1 MTKLSAYEIAERAA
15 NARAALNDPTLT
27 DALDQIQQEYV
38 RELIQTDV
46 GGLTAVQLH
55 ANIRA
60 VENLRAR
67 LQSMINDEKFLAR
80 KGK

>member
-1 MTKLSAYEIAERAA
+1 MTRLSAFEISERAA
-15 NARAALNDPTLT
+15 NARAALNDPTLQ
-27 DALDQIQQEYV
+27 DALDHIQQEYLT
-38 RELIQTDV
+38 ELIQTDV

-67 LQSMINDEKFLAR
+67 LQSMITDEKFLAR